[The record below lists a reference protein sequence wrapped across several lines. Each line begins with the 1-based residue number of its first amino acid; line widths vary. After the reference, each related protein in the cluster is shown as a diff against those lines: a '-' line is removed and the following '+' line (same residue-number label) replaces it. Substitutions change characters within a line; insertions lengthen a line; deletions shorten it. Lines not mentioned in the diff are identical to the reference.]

1 MKLGKVF
8 LGLFL
13 LGITLFVQGCADK
26 TLNPMELQLYKYPTV
41 MFPTPDK
48 VTLIKDSSG
57 TPEEIQL
64 SKVDISSLMKVL
76 RTSVDSALSKE
87 KVTKDTWNANRRF
100 ALELTFNKPAR
111 FELALQN
118 NKTEDFDTNKV
129 LVNLEQKTLLLEV
142 KDQIITFSGLSFN
155 DDFLKFMK
163 DFTKDQG
170 FPLPP
175 AKQGDMAIEQL
186 PLARPGTGKVELLPP
201 AQPRN
206 QGSGGH

>member
-1 MKLGKVF
+1 MKLRKLI
-8 LGLFL
+8 LGLLL
-13 LGITLFVQGCADK
+13 LGIILFVLGCTDK
-26 TLNPMELQLYKYPTV
+26 TQNPMELQMYNNPTV

-48 VTLIKDSSG
+48 VTLIKDSAG

-64 SKVDISSLMKVL
+64 SKVDIGSLMKVL
-76 RTSVDSALSKE
+76 RTGVDSTLSKE
-87 KVTKDTWNANRRF
+87 KATKDTWNANRKF
-100 ALELTFNKPAR
+100 ALEVTFNKPAR

-118 NKTEDFDTNKV
+118 NKTEDFETTKV

-142 KDQIITFSGLSFN
+142 KDQIIIFSGLSLS

-163 DFTKDQG
+163 EFSKDQG

-175 AKQGDMAIEQL
+175 AKQGDMSIEQL
-186 PLARPGTGKVELLPP
+186 PLARPGTGKIELLPP

-206 QGSGGH
+206 KSSNGH